1 MDNVMRSLVFL
12 GMLAVPP
19 AFAAAD
25 EQPSADGRQVVEN
38 VCNRCHT
45 YARICLNLG
54 RDKGWW
60 TKTTHRMIRNG
71 APIDTAQADAAAA
84 FLATLQPGS
93 EPVCK

>member
-1 MDNVMRSLVFL
+1 MSNVMKSLLFL
-12 GMLAVPP
+12 GLLAVSPV
-19 AFAAAD
+19 FAAG
-25 EQPSADGRQVVEN
+25 EQSSADGRQVVEN

-45 YARICLNLG
+45 HARICLNLG
-54 RDKGWW
+54 RDTGWW